1 MDIEGKIKVAG
12 IIKESVTDG
21 PGLRYVIFGQGCK
34 HKCEGCQ
41 NPHTHDYTKGG
52 WRNITDIYDDICNNP
67 LLDGVTFSG
76 GEPFMQSNKF
86 ATLSHMIKD
95 NEKTKHLDIIC
106 YSGYT
111 WGELMWMMPYVT
123 SASDLI
129 RTVDYIIDG
138 RFEKDKKTLD
148 CPFRGSSNQRFIDV
162 KMSLNTGEIITVM

>member
-34 HKCEGCQ
+34 HRCEGCQ
-41 NPHTHDYTKGG
+41 NPHTHDYTKGE
-52 WRNITDIYDDICNNP
+52 WKNIADIYDDICNNP

-106 YSGYT
+106 YSGHVAIYCGGNTIVHASNPSDGIKYT
-111 WGELMWMMPYVT
+111 SPANYK
-123 SASDLI
+123 S
-129 RTVDYIIDG
+129 IIAV
-138 RFEKDKKTLD
+138 RRIF
-148 CPFRGSSNQRFIDV
+148 
-162 KMSLNTGEIITVM
+162 